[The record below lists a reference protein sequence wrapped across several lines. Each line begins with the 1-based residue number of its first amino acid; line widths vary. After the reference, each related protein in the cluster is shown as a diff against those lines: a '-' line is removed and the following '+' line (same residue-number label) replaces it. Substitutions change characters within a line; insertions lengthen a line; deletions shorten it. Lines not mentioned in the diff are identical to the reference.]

1 MPDISNSILTPASGE
16 KNHHPLTPYAE
27 HGFTMLWLTTRN
39 GRRFMLKG
47 LSPAYRSKPEFR
59 QLLRKEFELLVTLDS
74 ESVVRVWD
82 IEENSSTGLCI
93 VMEYIQGVTLSEYLE
108 SKSANAGEK
117 LSIAIQFAEAL
128 AYIHSSGI
136 SHRDLKP
143 DNIIVIPE
151 RKRLK
156 LIDFGLGDGS
166 EFTTYKQ
173 SGGTRTYGAPEQ
185 INDATGDS
193 RSDVYSFGV
202 ILREMGIAKA
212 IAKKC
217 LRVNPDDR
225 PTIAQVAKDLK
236 RKRTALQ
243 KYAIPSIVAVALL
256 SLGMNLY
263 LLNNTFTTSH
273 QPATAP
279 SNSGAAAGVQG
290 AHDTQQDTT
299 AAHSQGTTPE
309 PAPQAPQAEPLVAEK
324 PSTVITVDNTG
335 DSLFE
340 NACSTA
346 RKLISTNKEKLHP
359 DLDYL
364 IQLEIYESQNAELK
378 KIATSMTD
386 SMKSHGLRQSAISQ
400 YEAAFWFNVTKLTTD
415 SFGQ

>member
-1 MPDISNSILTPASGE
+1 MPDISNSILTPVSGVE
-16 KNHHPLTPYAE
+16 NPHPLTPYAE

-108 SKSANAGEK
+108 GKSANAGEK
-117 LSIAIQFAEAL
+117 LSIAIQLAEAL
-128 AYIHSSGI
+128 TYIHSSGI

-243 KYAIPSIVAVALL
+243 KYAIPSIVAVAVL

-273 QPATAP
+273 QPTTAS
-279 SNSGAAAGVQG
+279 SNSDAAEVQST
-290 AHDTQQDTT
+290 HDIQQDTT
-299 AAHSQGTTPE
+299 ATHSQGTTPE
-309 PAPQAPQAEPLVAEK
+309 SVPQTPQAEPPVAEK

-346 RKLISTNKEKLHP
+346 SKLIAANKKKLHP

-386 SMKSHGLRQSAISQ
+386 SMKNHGLRQSAISQ

>member
-1 MPDISNSILTPASGE
+1 MPDISNSILTPVSGE
-16 KNHHPLTPYAE
+16 ENLHPLTPYAE

-47 LSPAYRSKPEFR
+47 LSPAYRNKPEFR

-82 IEENSSTGLCI
+82 IEENSATGLCI
-93 VMEYIQGVTLSEYLE
+93 VMEYIQGVTLSEHLE
-108 SKSANAGEK
+108 GKSANADEK
-117 LSIAIQFAEAL
+117 LSIAIQLAEAL
-128 AYIHSSGI
+128 TYIHSSGI

-202 ILREMGIAKA
+202 ILREMGIANI

-225 PTIAQVAKDLK
+225 PTIAQVTNALK

-263 LLNNTFTTSH
+263 LLNNTFTTSQ
-273 QPATAP
+273 QPTTAL
-279 SNSGAAAGVQG
+279 SNSDAAEAQST
-290 AHDTQQDTT
+290 HDTQQDT
-299 AAHSQGTTPE
+299 AATHSQGTTPE
-309 PAPQAPQAEPLVAEK
+309 SAPQTPQAEPLVAEK

-346 RKLISTNKEKLHP
+346 RKLIDTNKKKLHP

-364 IQLEIYESQNAELK
+364 IQMEIYESQNAELK

-386 SMKSHGLRQSAISQ
+386 SLKNHGLRQSAISQ

>member
-1 MPDISNSILTPASGE
+1 MSDISNSILTPVSGVE
-16 KNHHPLTPYAE
+16 NPHPLTPYAE

-108 SKSANAGEK
+108 GKSANAGEK
-117 LSIAIQFAEAL
+117 FSIAIQLAEAL
-128 AYIHSSGI
+128 TYIHSSGI

-273 QPATAP
+273 QPTTAS
-279 SNSGAAAGVQG
+279 SNSDAAEVQST
-290 AHDTQQDTT
+290 HNIQQDTT
-299 AAHSQGTTPE
+299 ATHSQGTTPE
-309 PAPQAPQAEPLVAEK
+309 SAPQTPQAEPPVAEK

-346 RKLISTNKEKLHP
+346 SKLIAAT
-359 DLDYL
+359 
-364 IQLEIYESQNAELK
+364 K
-378 KIATSMTD
+378 K
-386 SMKSHGLRQSAISQ
+386 K
-400 YEAAFWFNVTKLTTD
+400 AA
-415 SFGQ
+415 SRP